1 MHREFERDRLILRP
15 SMRKW
20 WWVVLIAIAFTAI
33 GVFMIAEGNWRGWLV
48 SGIFAF
54 GLALSGLFFLPGSAY
69 LELRPDG
76 FTVCTFWRKQ
86 DYRWDAVSAFGVTTI
101 AHNRFVAFDFI
112 ADEDRPKGAGI
123 AAAVSGAE
131 SSLPDTYGMRADAL
145 ATLMNE
151 WRERAL
157 SSPDRP

>member
-1 MHREFERDRLILRP
+1 MSASNNSLVLRP
-15 SMRKW
+15 KPLRKW
-20 WWVVLIAIAFTAI
+20 WWVALGSGAFTAI
-33 GVFMIAEGNWRGWLV
+33 GFHMIRSGNDLGWFV
-48 SGIFAF
+48 GGFF
-54 GLALSGLFFLPGSAY
+54 GLCLFGSFAMFLPGASY
-69 LELRPDG
+69 LKLEANG

-86 DYRWDAVSAFGVTTI
+86 HYRWDAVSAFGVTTI

-112 ADEDRPKGAGI
+112 VDEDRPKGASI
-123 AAAVSGAE
+123 NVAISGAE

-157 SSPDRP
+157 SAPDRP